1 MESLLDAPKTIR
13 SKIMKPVI
21 YAFSVRDQN
30 LVTHTVKVHSDK
42 ELTVMSARLGGGGAT
57 TDFDSA
63 FKSLCKL
70 ASPQD
75 LKQIR
80 KLGCAL
86 LADKAESA
94 QKLDKQDGVGR

>member
-1 MESLLDAPKTIR
+1 M
-13 SKIMKPVI
+13 
-21 YAFSVRDQN
+21 
-30 LVTHTVKVHSDK
+30 VTHTVKVHSDK

-75 LKQIR
+75 LRQIR
-80 KLGCAL
+80 KLGCAR
-86 LADKAESA
+86 LAGKTEIA
-94 QKLDKQDGVGR
+94 QKLREHSGAEL

>member
-1 MESLLDAPKTIR
+1 
-13 SKIMKPVI
+13 MKPVI
-21 YAFSVRDQN
+21 YAFSVRDRN
-30 LVTHTVKVHSDK
+30 LVTHTVNVHSDT
-42 ELTVMSARLGGGGAT
+42 ELTVMSARLGGGGVI

-86 LADKAESA
+86 LAGKAESA
-94 QKLDKQDGVGR
+94 QKLNKQNGVGR

>member
-1 MESLLDAPKTIR
+1 
-13 SKIMKPVI
+13 MKPVI
-21 YAFSVRDQN
+21 YAFSVRDRN
-30 LVTHTVKVHSDK
+30 SVTHTVIVHSQT
-42 ELTVMSARLGGGGAT
+42 EITVMSARLGGGGAF